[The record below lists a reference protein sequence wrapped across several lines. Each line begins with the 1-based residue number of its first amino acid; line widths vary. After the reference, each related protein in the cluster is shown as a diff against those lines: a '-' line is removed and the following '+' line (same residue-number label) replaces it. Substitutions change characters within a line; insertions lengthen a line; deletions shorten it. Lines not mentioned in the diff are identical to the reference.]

1 MLNFFELPPFLTER
15 IVLGP
20 VTLPFTLWELVT
32 QFLLPAL
39 GVLAAL
45 YLMAIIVRRTLRRI
59 ELAEESRRQV
69 IHWVRRIRRT
79 VWAVTLVGLGSRLLG
94 AEVVRWTG
102 VLLRILNQP
111 FYSSGS
117 TEISFVTLIL
127 VIPVFYFAGWLS
139 RMTRRMMEHGLV
151 RRINLDSAR
160 AFSLLNVSRFA
171 VMGLTV
177 VVGLSIIGINLSSLA
192 VLFGVL
198 GIGVGFGLQQ
208 AVGDMFAGLIIIF
221 SRPIKE
227 GDRVLID
234 EIEGTVLQIKLLHT
248 VVNTVTHET
257 IIIPN
262 SKITGNTM
270 HNYSYDDVSIL
281 LCTPVQVSYG
291 SDLDQVGEVLLEIAQ
306 RNPWAYDGRDHRY
319 RVWSFGDSGITVN
332 LCTWIRD
339 AHERVP
345 ALSWTNLEIWRAFRM
360 HGIEIPFPQVD
371 LHVRDSGRR
380 SGGGNGGATDTGE
393 VAGLGG
399 DFTP

>member
-1 MLNFFELPPFLTER
+1 MLDFFELPPFLR
-15 IVLGP
+15 ANIVLGP
-20 VTLPFTLWELVT
+20 VTFPFSPWELVM
-32 QFLLPAL
+32 QFVVPAL
-39 GVLAAL
+39 GVSAGL
-45 YLMAIIVRRTLRRI
+45 YLIAVILRRTFRRMQLADEAHRRI
-59 ELAEESRRQV
+59 A
-69 IHWVRRIRRT
+69 HWVRRVLRIAWLL
-79 VWAVTLVGLGSRLLG
+79 VLVGLGSRLLG

-102 VLLRILNQP
+102 VLLRIMNQP
-111 FYSSGS
+111 FYTSGS

-139 RMTRRMMEHGLV
+139 RVTRSMLERGLV
-151 RRINLDSAR
+151 RRLNLDSAR

-171 VMGLTV
+171 VMGLAV

-281 LCTPVQVSYG
+281 LCTPVQVSYR
-291 SDLDQVGEVLLEIAQ
+291 SDLDRVGEVLLEIAQ
-306 RNPWAYDGRDHRY
+306 RNPWAYEGRDHRY
-319 RVWSFGDSGITVN
+319 RVWSFDDSGITVK

-345 ALSWTNLEIWRAFRM
+345 ALSWTNLEIWRAFRDQ
-360 HGIEIPFPQVD
+360 GIEIPFPQVD
-371 LHVRDSGRR
+371 LHVKDPGR
-380 SGGGNGGATDTGE
+380 SSIEAPGS
-393 VAGLGG
+393 GG
-399 DFTP
+399 DFIP

>member
-1 MLNFFELPPFLTER
+1 MNEFFELPPVLLR
-15 IVLGP
+15 NIVLGP
-20 VTLPFTLWELVT
+20 VQFPFSPWELLM
-32 QFLLPAL
+32 QFLVPAV
-39 GVLAAL
+39 GVLIGL
-45 YLMAIIVRRTLRRI
+45 YLLAIVVRRSVRRMG
-59 ELAEESRRQV
+59 LAEEVQRRV
-69 IHWVRRIRRT
+69 RHWVRRIARIA
-79 VWAVTLVGLGSRLLG
+79 WAVTLVALGSRLLG

-102 VLLRILNQP
+102 ILLRILNQP
-111 FYSSGS
+111 FYTSGS

-127 VIPVFYFAGWLS
+127 VIPVFYGAGWLS
-139 RMTRRMMEHGLV
+139 RATRQIMERGLV
-151 RRINLDSAR
+151 RRLNLDAAR

-171 VMGLTV
+171 VLGIAV

-234 EIEGTVLQIKLLHT
+234 DIEGTVLQIKLLHT

-291 SDLDQVGEVLLEIAQ
+291 SDLDTVGEVLLEVAE
-306 RNPWAYDGRDHRY
+306 RNPWAYVGREHRD
-319 RVWSFGDSGITVN
+319 RVWSFDDSGITVK

-345 ALSWTNLEIWRAFRM
+345 ALSWTNLEIWRAFRD

-371 LHVRDSGRR
+371 LHLKDTPRGSGSVRPTDS
-380 SGGGNGGATDTGE
+380 
-393 VAGLGG
+393 GG
-399 DFTP
+399 DFVP

>member
-1 MLNFFELPPFLTER
+1 MRELFELPPVLLQN

-20 VTLPFTLWELVT
+20 VRFPFSLWELLI
-32 QFLLPAL
+32 QFLLPAVGVL
-39 GVLAAL
+39 GVLRL
-45 YLMAIIVRRTLRRI
+45 VVVLTRRMVGRRD
-59 ELAEESRRQV
+59 LSEEVQRRV
-69 IHWVRRIRRT
+69 AHWVRRAARIA
-79 VWAVTLVGLGSRLLG
+79 WGVTLFGLGSRLLG

-102 VLLRILNQP
+102 VLLRILSQP
-111 FYSSGS
+111 FYTSGS

-127 VIPVFYFAGWLS
+127 VIPVFYLAGWLS
-139 RMTRRMMEHGLV
+139 RATRRMLEHGVV
-151 RRINLDSAR
+151 RRLNLDAAR

-171 VMGLTV
+171 VMGVAV
-177 VVGLSIIGINLSSLA
+177 VVGLSVIGINLSSLA

-234 EIEGTVLQIKLLHT
+234 QIEGTVLQIKLLHT

-281 LCTPVQVSYG
+281 LCTPVQVSYR
-291 SDLDQVGEVLLEIAQ
+291 SDLDKVGEVLLDVAS
-306 RNPWAYDGRDHRY
+306 RNPWAYVGREHRY
-319 RVWSFGDSGITVN
+319 RVWSFDDSGITVK

-345 ALSWTNLEIWRAFRM
+345 ALSWTNLEIWRAFRT

-371 LHVRDSGRR
+371 LHVKDTPGSGVETEITP
-380 SGGGNGGATDTGE
+380 SGGN
-393 VAGLGG
+393 
-399 DFTP
+399 FTA